1 MADHI
6 IEIKKNAA
14 GALIFRKGAANADA
28 LLVRP
33 DDTLAWTCAVGHFA
47 VFFEQEKSPHK
58 SNARIRCAH
67 RNETTNP
74 LQIRP
79 AKTGETRPHFKYHVA
94 VLDPRTGADELI
106 TKDPEII
113 LDDVGGG
120 GGGH

>member
-1 MADHI
+1 MTDHI
-6 IEIKKNAA
+6 IDIQKNAA
-14 GALIFRKGAANADA
+14 GDLIFRKGAANADA

-33 DDTLAWTCAVGHFA
+33 DDTLAWTSKVGHFA
-47 VFFEQEKSPHK
+47 VFFEKDMSPHK
-58 SNARIRCAH
+58 NNARVRCAH

-79 AKTGETRPHFKYHVA
+79 AKTGEKKPHFKYHVA
-94 VLDPRTGADELI
+94 VLDFATDTLI
-106 TKDPEII
+106 PKDPEII